1 VRATRALGASLVV
14 LALACGSGGGPVAPV
29 GPEGPVAIEGRI
41 GDLTFRAQL
50 LQPTWDRL
58 VGRVTLTNPTVAPVA
73 VRFPDSCV
81 VLLRLSGQFDEQLVV
96 DTYSKRCLPLP
107 VDVTLA
113 PGESRTFE
121 NNVTFFFVLGNEVP
135 EGRYRATLYLRPEG
149 RDEVQ
154 IAVGRPRLVR
164 PLDEQS

>member
-1 VRATRALGASLVV
+1 MRLTSARNTALVG
-14 LALACGSGGGPVAPV
+14 LALACGSGGGGPTAPV

-41 GDLTFRAQL
+41 GELTFRAQL

-58 VGRVTLTNPTVAPVA
+58 VGRMTLTNPTGASLA
-73 VRFPDSCV
+73 LRFPDTCV
-81 VLLRLSGQFDEQLVV
+81 VLLRLYGLSDEQLVV
-96 DTYSKRCLPLP
+96 DAHSKRCLPLP

-121 NNVTFFFVLGNEVP
+121 SNVTFYFILGNELP
-135 EGRYRATLYLRPEG
+135 EGRYHATLYLRPEG
-149 RDEVQ
+149 GDEIE

-164 PLDEQS
+164 PVEQT